1 MLWVAEARGGIPRLA
16 ARGLAAALVLT
27 AALALLGGVAWAQGR
42 SEPTYGRMEG
52 DVTVVVGAGA
62 VVAARGPRA
71 EAELR
76 VRYLE
81 SAGLFA
87 SYEDGPLLG
96 SAAAPERVMAAG
108 LEVRPLF
115 LARWLTGRE
124 TMRPRVDLVLDSF
137 GLELGAA
144 LAQPAAGS
152 FASRPC
158 VQAGFGLELPFLH
171 EATGPW
177 IGVHAGVR
185 WSEEALA
192 TGTVRDAGDQGVFV
206 AITLAWH
213 QVVLTHLVDVGDGP
227 PL

>member
-1 MLWVAEARGGIPRLA
+1 V
-16 ARGLAAALVLT
+16 LAAALALS
-27 AALALLGGVAWAQGR
+27 AAFALPGGVARAQGR

-62 VVAARGPRA
+62 VAAARGPRA

-96 SAAAPERVMAAG
+96 SAAAPERVLAGG
-108 LEVRPLF
+108 LELRPLF

-124 TMRPRVDLVLDSF
+124 AQRARFDLMLDSF

-144 LAQPAAGS
+144 LGQPAAGS
-152 FASRPC
+152 FASRPA
-158 VQAGFGLELPFLH
+158 VQAGFGLEVPVLR
-171 EATGPW
+171 EAAGPW
-177 IGVHAGVR
+177 IGLHAGMR
-185 WSEEALA
+185 WSEETLA
-192 TGTVRDAGDQGVFV
+192 SGRVRDANDQGVFLS
-206 AITLAWH
+206 ITLAWH
-213 QVVLTHLVDVGDGP
+213 AVILTHLVDVGDRAP
-227 PL
+227 E